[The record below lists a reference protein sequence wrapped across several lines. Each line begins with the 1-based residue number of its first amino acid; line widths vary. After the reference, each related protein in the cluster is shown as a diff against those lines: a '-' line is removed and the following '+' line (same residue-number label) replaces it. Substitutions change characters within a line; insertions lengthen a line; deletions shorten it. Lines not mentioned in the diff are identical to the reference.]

1 MQLYER
7 AIIHYGLNHGQSMA
21 NHLPHF
27 VLFMD
32 TKTTKKGWHLL
43 SVLTM
48 PIEKPRQTWM
58 MKKGAETPVR
68 TRILSQRQEQLP
80 PLRDILSIGVLSDG
94 RLLPPSV
101 RHFNPQMISRKLYWR
116 GRLANGTPIKLHF
129 CQQRFHWFP
138 PFCEYYRH
146 IRGIIYVSYAM
157 ERTLTAPL
165 SVILKAAHPKTQSDS
180 PLCLLEAE
188 TCHVSC
194 GCRILLE
201 YISTIPSSTKTEEI
215 PGQHFHSTHPST
227 HPAANLSA
235 FATFFSSP

>member
-1 MQLYER
+1 
-7 AIIHYGLNHGQSMA
+7 
-21 NHLPHF
+21 
-27 VLFMD
+27 
-32 TKTTKKGWHLL
+32 
-43 SVLTM
+43 M

-68 TRILSQRQEQLP
+68 TRMLSQRQEQLP
-80 PLRDILSIGVLSDG
+80 PLRDIFSIGVLSSG

-101 RHFNPQMISRKLYWR
+101 RHFEPQMISRKLYWR
-116 GRLANGTPIKLHF
+116 GRLANGTSFKLHF

-138 PFCEYYRH
+138 PFCEYYRD

-165 SVILKAAHPKTQSDS
+165 SVILKAAHPKKQSVS

-194 GCRILLE
+194 GCCTYFNDPILHKNEENLWTAFPQYPPIYPPCSESLRICHILLF
-201 YISTIPSSTKTEEI
+201 SLDSS
-215 PGQHFHSTHPST
+215 
-227 HPAANLSA
+227 AALCCA
-235 FATFFSSP
+235 